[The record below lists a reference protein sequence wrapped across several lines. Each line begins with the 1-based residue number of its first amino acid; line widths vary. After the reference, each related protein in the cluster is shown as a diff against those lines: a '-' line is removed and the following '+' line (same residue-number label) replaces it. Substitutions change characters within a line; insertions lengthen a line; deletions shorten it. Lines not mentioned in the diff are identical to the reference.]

1 MNLLPGGYTFT
12 HLVFWSVIGLV
23 AIGTNT
29 VAVVLAV
36 GLGLLFLETIGRA

>member
-23 AIGTNT
+23 AVSTNG
-29 VAVVLAV
+29 VAIILVV